1 VNVQVRISRTLGGKK
16 RRVAPKIEAPGV
28 QLGKSYGMPAVE
40 KDHGKIGVCFIETM
54 CLLVVVE
61 IIDPAFSG

>member
-1 VNVQVRISRTLGGKK
+1 
-16 RRVAPKIEAPGV
+16 
-28 QLGKSYGMPAVE
+28 MPTVE

-61 IIDPAFSG
+61 IIDPAFSGSVVDPGGLTPIMLTST